1 MIKHPKR
8 RFEKTLNLAHRYF
21 VYTSIAF
28 TLITTGFIG
37 VRFYHHYKFVQE
49 QKKLHT
55 VRQLQQQQQQ
65 EDRNAEDPFEKFA
78 NIDDVP
84 KKIATSNF

>member
-65 EDRNAEDPFEKFA
+65 EDRNVEDPFEKFA

>member
-65 EDRNAEDPFEKFA
+65 QTRRSKC
-78 NIDDVP
+78 
-84 KKIATSNF
+84 